1 MPLVELDLAD
11 HVANQHR
18 DDPTGQQA
26 DRKAVARTPERAQQ
40 RPALGQSALS
50 LVLDGG
56 GLIFARKGGFA
67 TLSSAE
73 AGFRRSGGARS
84 IQHRL
89 LFEGRLREPLRLP
102 TQLGWLPDRRRLTR
116 FGSSAEQPSER

>member
-1 MPLVELDLAD
+1 MLTRERVEEGAMPLVELDLAD

-73 AGFRRSGGARS
+73 AGFRRRGRS
-84 IQHRL
+84 EEH
-89 LFEGRLREPLRLP
+89 
-102 TQLGWLPDRRRLTR
+102 T
-116 FGSSAEQPSER
+116 SELQSLMRTSYAV

>member
-73 AGFRRSGGARS
+73 AGFRRRGGARR
-84 IQHRL
+84 I
-89 LFEGRLREPLRLP
+89 
-102 TQLGWLPDRRRLTR
+102 TQRRSDARR
-116 FGSSAEQPSER
+116 VGEACVSSCRSRWWPHH